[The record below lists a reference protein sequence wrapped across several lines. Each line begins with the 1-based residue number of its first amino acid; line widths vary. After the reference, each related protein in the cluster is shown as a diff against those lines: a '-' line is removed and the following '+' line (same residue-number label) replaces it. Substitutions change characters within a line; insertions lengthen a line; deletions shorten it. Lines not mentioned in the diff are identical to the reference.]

1 MLNINRPDQKGQAL
15 VEYGFITSVFSVSV
29 LLGLFVLGNQVS
41 KFYADKSAELEHME
55 ATVEAYYSTPEPG
68 CSDPALCGEPPEEE
82 EEEETEEE
90 EEVED
95 EPSYIKIN
103 PGNKDEWE
111 FCLVTPS
118 GTYNRNTLADNPNF
132 TYSGP
137 ANALFFKPTAGGG
150 DAIINDQPYALQS
163 GSYYLFEG
171 SLNIEVLSTNPGSM
185 GNWVTAIESDTN
197 PTNGNGNKRPTS
209 PCE

>member
-1 MLNINRPDQKGQAL
+1 MQSIKNFILENNQSDQKGQAL
-15 VEYGFITSVFSVSV
+15 VEYGFITSIFSVSV
-29 LLGLFVLGNQVS
+29 LLGLLVLGNQVS
-41 KFYADKSAELEHME
+41 KFYSDKSAQLEHME

-68 CSDPALCGEPPEEE
+68 CSDPSLCGEAPD
-82 EEEETEEE
+82 EE

-103 PGNKDEWE
+103 PGNKDDWE
-111 FCLVTPS
+111 FCVVTPS

-132 TYSGP
+132 TYSGQ
-137 ANALFFKPTAGGG
+137 ASSLFFKPTAGGG
-150 DAIINDQPYALQS
+150 DAIVNGQAYSLQS

-171 SLNIEVLSTNPGSM
+171 SLDIEVLSTNPGSM
-185 GNWVTAIESDTN
+185 GSWVAALEADTN
-197 PTNGNGNKRPTS
+197 PTSGNGKNRPTS

>member
-1 MLNINRPDQKGQAL
+1 MQLIKNFILRINQPDQKGQAL

-55 ATVEAYYSTPEPG
+55 ATVEAYYATPESG
-68 CSDPALCGEPPEEE
+68 CSDPASCGETP
-82 EEEETEEE
+82 E

-95 EPSYIKIN
+95 ESSYIKIN

-118 GTYNRNTLADNPNF
+118 GTYNRNTLADNPDF

-137 ANALFFKPTAGGG
+137 ASSLFFKPTAGGG
-150 DAIINDQPYALQS
+150 DAVVNDQPYVLQS

-185 GNWVTAIESDTN
+185 GSWVAALESDTT